1 MSEPTQFIYGFH
13 VVTARL
19 RHAPESVTEIYI
31 QQGRRDAR
39 GNALAE
45 LAQSK
50 GVKVLPMEAQRLDGM
65 AGGAR
70 HQGVVARATV
80 NTKQADLD
88 DILDVAG
95 DDALI
100 LLLDS
105 VTDPHNLG
113 ACLRVADFFGAH
125 AVVAPK
131 DRAVGLTPAVLKVAS
146 GAAETVPYLTITN
159 LARTIGELQER
170 GVRVLGAALGAAS
183 PLSEADLTGPIAWAV
198 GAEGEGLRRLT
209 RERCDALVEIP
220 RLGTVE
226 SLNLSVAAAL
236 CLYETRR
243 QRSITK
249 PPHQK
254 SA

>member
-1 MSEPTQFIYGFH
+1 MSEATQFIYGFH
-13 VVTARL
+13 AVTARL
-19 RHAPESVTEIYI
+19 RHAPDSVVELYL
-31 QQGRRDAR
+31 QLGRRDAR

-50 GVKVLPMEAQRLDGM
+50 GVKVVPMEIQRLDGM

-70 HQGVVARATV
+70 HQGVVARAAV
-80 NTKQADLD
+80 NTSQPDLD
-88 DILDVAG
+88 TILDSAG

-113 ACLRVADFFGAH
+113 ACLRVADFFGAQ

-159 LARTIGELQER
+159 LARTIEELQKR
-170 GVRVLGAALGAAS
+170 GVRVLGAAPGAAS
-183 PLSEADLTGPIAWAV
+183 SLMDADLTGPIAWAV

-220 RLGTVE
+220 RQGTVE

-243 QRSITK
+243 QRRVIK
-249 PPHQK
+249 K
-254 SA
+254 

>member
-1 MSEPTQFIYGFH
+1 MSDKTQFIYGFH
-13 VVTARL
+13 AVTARL
-19 RHAPESVTEIYI
+19 RHAPESITELYV
-31 QQGRRDAR
+31 QLGRRGAR
-39 GNALAE
+39 TADLTE
-45 LAQSK
+45 LAQFK
-50 GVKVLPMEAQRLDGM
+50 GVKVIPVDGARLDGM

-70 HQGVVARATV
+70 HQGVVARASL
-80 NTKQADLD
+80 NTRQLDLD
-88 DILDVAG
+88 DILDAAG
-95 DDALI
+95 DEALI

-113 ACLRVADFFGAH
+113 ACLRVADFFGAQ

-159 LARTIGELQER
+159 LARTIDELQDR
-170 GVRVLGAALGAAS
+170 GVRVLGAALGGATTLA
-183 PLSEADLTGPIAWAV
+183 ETDLKGPIAWAI

-236 CLYETRR
+236 CLYETQR
-243 QRSITK
+243 QRSVIK
-249 PPHQK
+249 K
-254 SA
+254 

>member
-1 MSEPTQFIYGFH
+1 MNAQTQFIYGFH
-13 VVTARL
+13 AVTARL
-19 RHAPESVTEIYI
+19 RHAPDSIVELYL
-31 QQGRRDAR
+31 QLGRRDAR
-39 GNALAE
+39 SNGLAE

-50 GVKVLPMEAQRLDGM
+50 GVKVVPVDAQRLDGM
-65 AGGAR
+65 AGGGR
-70 HQGVVARATV
+70 HQGVVARATAAAI
-80 NTKQADLD
+80 QHDLD
-88 DILDVAG
+88 DILDTVG
-95 DDALI
+95 DDALL

-146 GAAETVPYLTITN
+146 GAAETVPYLSITN
-159 LARTIGELQER
+159 LARTIEDLQER
-170 GVRVLGAALGAAS
+170 GIRVLGAALDAGS
-183 PLSEADLTGPIAWAV
+183 ILPETDVTGPVAWV
-198 GAEGEGLRRLT
+198 IGAEGEGLRRLT

-243 QRSITK
+243 QRGVIK
-249 PPHQK
+249 K
-254 SA
+254 